1 MKSNCSALR
10 ALGLNSIA
18 LAALGLFAG
27 MAQSQITP
35 TGNVN
40 VWPNPGGIALGPGDT
55 DVGNSVVL
63 VGSGSSDP
71 GALSVLGASQLRAGA
86 LSIGS
91 SGMGT
96 GDGVVLI
103 DGAGTRVNLMGDGFS
118 DGLLNRLGVGE
129 WGRGVLTV
137 SGGAV
142 LDGRA
147 ESSACVGVNHYCN
160 NFIGNAAGSDGTF
173 TVTGAGSQASFLRGF
188 YVGGL
193 AVFRPPIDSFTFG
206 TPGGTT
212 VGRVNVHA
220 GALLTTDSA
229 TVGLAPGGS
238 SPQGNERSFA
248 EISISGPGS
257 TWRVTGGT
265 LEPSQYASFATATH
279 RNAWATL
286 SVTDG
291 GHLSVE
297 GDGLGFARVD
307 LTSGGGRTDALVS
320 GSGSRLG
327 FVGQSGVLVIGLS
340 LGSATLEVRDGG
352 QVDGMSY
359 TAVGNDG
366 SLGTLVVDGPT
377 TLFSVNGTA
386 TAAALGVSAPAFMDI
401 GRAGGN
407 GNVIVSNGARLE
419 VLSASSSTN
428 GTGMN
433 LALDANSSG
442 TLNITSGAV
451 ILLRSDSVAPGTAD
465 EAWNPT
471 LAVGRDGSGTLNING
486 GGQLLIKGN
495 AVSTPSQPRNTN
507 LFIGGSGI
515 AAGGGKGSVTVTG
528 AGSAILVSG
537 ADNFIGVGYGTTA
550 SGNLTASD
558 GASVAAMIMH
568 VGSNGGVGVAKF
580 DNASVELSGQYTGFG
595 GQPGASLV
603 IGFGAGSVGNVSAS
617 NGTAIRVANAGSNG
631 GGVSIG
637 GTAGAPGGDGT
648 LTLSASSLVFDFPNS
663 SAGLNVGRNGSGLLR
678 LQNGSTVDLGN
689 EFLYVARE
697 GGSDGTLIATGG
709 STITAGWVGV
719 GRNLAGGGTGTD
731 GGTGTMVLNGAK
743 LFAENVVIGTNG
755 YLGGSGGS
763 IIVPEGHVTNYGIF
777 SPGDSP
783 GTFLIGGNFTAALG
797 SRMILEIEAAP
808 GGGFLTDLVLFEA
821 GATIDFGTSAIEFRF
836 LGQTNPEAFEA
847 TGDFDI
853 GTFLKQVDG
862 SGGMET
868 LSPSLFTQAAFSA
881 TSSAYTITEFA
892 FDPATGGFSV
902 TAVPEPGTWALMCGG
917 LLLVAGA
924 ARRRAAASV

>member
-1 MKSNCSALR
+1 MNTTRPAPSALR
-10 ALGLNSIA
+10 LNSIV
-18 LAALGLFAG
+18 LAAMGLFAG
-27 MAQSQITP
+27 VAQAQITP

-55 DVGNSVVL
+55 DVGNSVVA

-71 GALSVLGASQLRAGA
+71 GSLSVLGASQLRAGA

-91 SGMGT
+91 SGSGT
-96 GDGVVLI
+96 GDGFVLI
-103 DGAGTRVNLMGDGFS
+103 DGAGTRVNLVGDGFS

-142 LDGRA
+142 LDARA

-220 GALLTTDSA
+220 GGLLTTDNA
-229 TVGLAPGGS
+229 TAGLAPGGS

-248 EISISGPGS
+248 EVSISGPGS

-286 SVTDG
+286 SITDG

-297 GDGLGFARVD
+297 GDGQSYTRVE
-307 LTSGGGRTDALVS
+307 LTTGGGRTDALVS
-320 GSGSRLG
+320 GTGSRLS
-327 FVGQSGVLVIGLS
+327 FAGQSGVLQVGQS

-352 QVDGMSY
+352 RVDGMFY
-359 TAVGNDG
+359 TSVGRNG

-377 TLFSVNGTA
+377 TLFRVDGTA
-386 TAAALGVSAPAFMDI
+386 TAAALGVTAAAFMDI

-407 GNVIVSNGARLE
+407 GIVTVSNGARLE
-419 VLSASSSTN
+419 VLSASSTTN

-433 LALDANSSG
+433 LARDANSSG
-442 TLNITSGAV
+442 TLNISSGAV
-451 ILLRSDSVAPGTAD
+451 VLLRSDSLAPGTAA
-465 EAWNPT
+465 ETWNPT
-471 LAVGRDGSGTLNING
+471 LAVGRDGSGTLNISG
-486 GGQLLIKGN
+486 GGKLLIEGN
-495 AVSTPSQPRNTN
+495 AVSTPTQPRTTN
-507 LFIGGSGI
+507 LFIGGSLNF
-515 AAGGGKGSVTVTG
+515 AGGGKGSATVTG

-537 ADNFIGVGYGTTA
+537 ADNFIGVGDGATA
-550 SGNLTASD
+550 SGNLTVSD
-558 GASVAAMIMH
+558 GASIAAMIMH
-568 VGSNGGVGVAKF
+568 VGSRGGVGVAKF
-580 DNASVELSGQYTGFG
+580 DNATVELSGQYTGFG
-595 GQPGASLV
+595 GQPGATLV
-603 IGFGAGSVGNVSAS
+603 VGFGAGSVGNVSAS
-617 NGTAIRVANAGSNG
+617 NGTTIRVANAGSNG

-637 GTAGAPGGDGT
+637 GTANAPGGDGT
-648 LTLSASSLVFDFPNS
+648 LTLSASSLIFDFPNS
-663 SAGLNVGRNGSGLLR
+663 NAGLNVGRNGSGLLR

-697 GGSDGTLIATGG
+697 SGSDGTLIATGG

-731 GGTGTMVLNGAK
+731 GGTGTMVLNGAT

-755 YLGGSGGS
+755 YLGGSAGS
-763 IIVPEGHVTNYGIF
+763 INVTGSVTNFGIF
-777 SPGDSP
+777 SPGSSP
-783 GTFLIGGNFTAALG
+783 GTFVIGGDFTAALG

-808 GGGFLTDLVLFEA
+808 GGGFLTDLVLFDA

-847 TGDFDI
+847 TGGFDI
-853 GTFLKQVDG
+853 GTFLKQGDG
-862 SGGMET
+862 SGGMEP
-868 LSPSLFTQAAFSA
+868 LSPSQFTQVSFSA
-881 TSSAYTITEFA
+881 TSSAYPITEFA
-892 FDPATGGFSV
+892 FDPSTGGFTV
-902 TAVPEPGTWALMCGG
+902 TAVPEPGTWALMCSG

-924 ARRRAAASV
+924 ARRRAAALI